1 MDLTW
6 QVNVR
11 YINQDSPD
19 SRMEMNKMRRPV
31 SRIAAIVATALAVS
45 GTPMAANAQESTE
58 GWKFSLMPYLWLP
71 TIEAKLNLGPVAASR
86 LESEISLAPSDWLP
100 DLKMTGL
107 LAGEA
112 RYGKWLITGDYIYM
126 NLGSSESHI
135 NTNNFGP
142 GPVQI
147 VDTGSDAS
155 LKTTIWSVVGGYSV
169 VSTPAASVDVIAG
182 VRYLSLKST
191 TDWNLNADVTGP
203 NGNSVI
209 LPRSGS
215 VRKSANVTTG
225 IVGAKGRVK
234 LGESNWFVPFY
245 VDVGG
250 GDSVTTWQAAA
261 GIGYTYSWG
270 DVRLDY
276 RYMSFD
282 QNGDKLIQGLD
293 MGGLALGVNFVF

>member
-1 MDLTW
+1 M
-6 QVNVR
+6 
-11 YINQDSPD
+11 NQ
-19 SRMEMNKMRRPV
+19 MTRPV
-31 SRIAAIVATALAVS
+31 SRIATIVATALAFSV
-45 GTPMAANAQESTE
+45 TPMAANAQESSA
-58 GWKFSLMPYLWLP
+58 GWKFSLMPYMWLP
-71 TIEAKLNLGPVAASR
+71 TIETNLNYGPVAASR
-86 LESEISLAPSDWLP
+86 LESEISVSPSDWLP
-100 DLKMTGL
+100 DLKMAGL

-112 RYGKWLITGDYIYM
+112 RYGKWLIAGDYVYM
-126 NLGSSESHI
+126 NLGSTGSHI
-135 NTNNFGP
+135 NTHNFGP
-142 GPVQI
+142 GPIQI
-147 VDTGSDAS
+147 VDTGSDTS

-169 VSTPAASVDVIAG
+169 VSTPAANVDLIAG
-182 VRYLSLKST
+182 VRYLSLKAN

-203 NGNSVI
+203 NGNTIV

-261 GIGYTYSWG
+261 GVGYAYSWG

-282 QNGDKLIQGLD
+282 QNGDKLIEDLD

>member
-1 MDLTW
+1 
-6 QVNVR
+6 
-11 YINQDSPD
+11 
-19 SRMEMNKMRRPV
+19 MRQPV

-45 GTPMAANAQESTE
+45 GTPMASNAQESTE

-71 TIEAKLNLGPVAASR
+71 TIDAKLNFGPVAASR

-112 RYGKWLITGDYIYM
+112 RYGNWLIAGDYIYM

-135 NTNNFGP
+135 NTRNFGL

-215 VRKSANVTTG
+215 VRKSANATTG

-293 MGGLALGVNFVF
+293 MGGLALGLNFVF

>member
-1 MDLTW
+1 MKMQFSTAVLTGALLLSPLGVEA
-6 QVNVR
+6 QTTA
-11 YINQDSPD
+11 DSD
-19 SRMEMNKMRRPV
+19 S
-31 SRIAAIVATALAVS
+31 
-45 GTPMAANAQESTE
+45 
-58 GWKFSLMPYLWLP
+58 WKFSLMPYLWLP
-71 TIEAKLNLGPVAASR
+71 TIETNLNFGPVAASR
-86 LESEISLAPSDWLP
+86 LESEISVAPSDWLP
-100 DLKMTGL
+100 ALKMAGL

-112 RYGKWLITGDYIYM
+112 RYGKWSIAGDYVYM
-126 NLGSSESHI
+126 NLGSTGSHT

-142 GPVQI
+142 GPVRI
-147 VDTGSDAS
+147 VDAGSDTS

-182 VRYLSLKST
+182 VRYLSLKAT

-215 VRKSANVTTG
+215 IRKSANATIG

-245 VDVGG
+245 IDVGG

-261 GIGYTYSWG
+261 GVGYAFSWG

-282 QNGDKLIQGLD
+282 QNGDKLIQDLD

>member
-1 MDLTW
+1 MKLSD
-6 QVNVR
+6 VKAV
-11 YINQDSPD
+11 
-19 SRMEMNKMRRPV
+19 
-31 SRIAAIVATALAVS
+31 AIGAMTVANLALPPLA
-45 GTPMAANAQESTE
+45 TAQESAE

-71 TIEAKLNLGPVAASR
+71 TIETKLNLGPVAASR

-112 RYGKWLITGDYIYM
+112 RNGKWLIAGDYIYL
-126 NLGSSESHI
+126 NLGSADSRI
-135 NTNNFGP
+135 NTRNFGP

-147 VDTGSDAS
+147 VDTGSDTS
-155 LKTTIWSVVGGYSV
+155 LKTTIWSIVGGYSV
-169 VSTPAASVDVIAG
+169 VSTPAATVDLIAG
-182 VRYLSLKST
+182 VRYLSLKT
-191 TDWNLNADVTGP
+191 TTNWNLNADVTGP

-215 VRKSANVTTG
+215 VRESGSFTTG

-250 GDSVTTWQAAA
+250 GDSITTWQAAA
-261 GIGYTYSWG
+261 GVGYAYSWG

>member
-1 MDLTW
+1 M
-6 QVNVR
+6 
-11 YINQDSPD
+11 NQMTRS
-19 SRMEMNKMRRPV
+19 V
-31 SRIAAIVATALAVS
+31 SRIAAIAATALIA
-45 GTPMAANAQESTE
+45 PMAANAQESAG

-71 TIEAKLNLGPVAASR
+71 TIETNLNFGPVAASR
-86 LESEISLAPSDWLP
+86 LESEISVAPSDWLP
-100 DLKMTGL
+100 ALKMAGL

-112 RYGKWLITGDYIYM
+112 RYGKWSITGDYVYM
-126 NLGSSESHI
+126 NLGSTDSHT

-142 GPVQI
+142 GPVRI
-147 VDTGSDAS
+147 VDTGSDTS
-155 LKTTIWSVVGGYSV
+155 LKSTIWSVVGGYSV

-182 VRYLSLKST
+182 IRYLSLKAT

-245 VDVGG
+245 IDVGG
-250 GDSVTTWQAAA
+250 GDSVSTWQVAA
-261 GIGYTYSWG
+261 GVGYAYSWG

-282 QNGDKLIQGLD
+282 QNGDKLIQDLD